1 MLRRT
6 FFFSLIFPVTHQ
18 SCPDYLENLCK
29 QPTVFSENKKTP
41 ANCVFFSDIER
52 LLSTYCLVGGEH
64 FAQDLDGQHT
74 SSWPGTGLLLFLFF
88 PSFSDDGNA

>member
-1 MLRRT
+1 MKRHDDAGLVCCAVL
-6 FFFSLIFPVTHQ
+6 FFSLIFPVTHQ
-18 SCPDYLENLCK
+18 SYPDYLDNLCK
-29 QPTVFSENKKTP
+29 QPTSFSGNKKTP
-41 ANCVFFSDIER
+41 TNQEF
-52 LLSTYCLVGGEH
+52 GGEH